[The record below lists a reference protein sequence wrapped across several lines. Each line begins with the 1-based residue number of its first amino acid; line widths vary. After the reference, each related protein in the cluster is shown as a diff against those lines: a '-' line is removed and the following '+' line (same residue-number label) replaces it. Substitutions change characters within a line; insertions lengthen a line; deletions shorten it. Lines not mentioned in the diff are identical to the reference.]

1 MSKSI
6 GKLLGVAQQYKEEEE
21 NYKKSLSYSKLTP
34 YPFITQTT
42 KPYIDDL
49 QPEKTSA
56 VSQQKPLTAAQ
67 RDWSTGNET
76 VDRAGCIADG
86 GYQGYTLGWGDEMIG
101 AGYATGKA
109 LDDVSELK
117 NPFPSVSQNYQTA
130 RDMNRNHLNW
140 CNDNYPISTS
150 SAEFVGNVVSPIN
163 VVKAARRAPNKVKA
177 AQMGK
182 NAVGNSMVYGH
193 GSSEGNIGEQAMGTV
208 VGGVTGKIGNSATRK
223 INREFLQTPPTQRSR
238 ELLFNIL
245 QNSFS
250 AGSEWLWD
258 NGTKNIKDKF

>member
-76 VDRAGCIADG
+76 VDRA
-86 GYQGYTLGWGDEMIG
+86 
-101 AGYATGKA
+101 
-109 LDDVSELK
+109 
-117 NPFPSVSQNYQTA
+117 
-130 RDMNRNHLNW
+130 
-140 CNDNYPISTS
+140 
-150 SAEFVGNVVSPIN
+150 
-163 VVKAARRAPNKVKA
+163 
-177 AQMGK
+177 
-182 NAVGNSMVYGH
+182 
-193 GSSEGNIGEQAMGTV
+193 
-208 VGGVTGKIGNSATRK
+208 
-223 INREFLQTPPTQRSR
+223 
-238 ELLFNIL
+238 
-245 QNSFS
+245 
-250 AGSEWLWD
+250 
-258 NGTKNIKDKF
+258 